1 MPVDWNNM
9 LEAIAFYSPGSDSYF
24 QCRGFSRSHNYSHD
38 EWGALSVS
46 QEQQIKQMVWEQ
58 RRGPFST
65 YKVQRGRWLKWGW
78 IPHVPFLRAV
88 PCWDDENWTTTAAA
102 EALNMSSDKNCRLTQ
117 RIFAGI
123 LPFFTNSATRLQ
135 KYMLYGMSVGY
146 GPARPVCYWALE
158 TTGAGP
164 QGVHRARFASSRK
177 TVQKRFALGIKCWT
191 KVSNSQHTSDV
202 CKGTA
207 RFLTYYCIFFWSSDY
222 WFGCKQEKMCKKTK
236 HLG

>member
-1 MPVDWNNM
+1 
-9 LEAIAFYSPGSDSYF
+9 
-24 QCRGFSRSHNYSHD
+24 
-38 EWGALSVS
+38 
-46 QEQQIKQMVWEQ
+46 
-58 RRGPFST
+58 
-65 YKVQRGRWLKWGW
+65 
-78 IPHVPFLRAV
+78 
-88 PCWDDENWTTTAAA
+88 
-102 EALNMSSDKNCRLTQ
+102 MSSDKNCRLAQ

-123 LPFFTNSATRLQ
+123 FAIFHKQYNKLQ
-135 KYMLYGMSVGY
+135 KYTLYGMSVGA

-207 RFLTYYCIFFWSSDY
+207 RFLTYYYIFF
-222 WFGCKQEKMCKKTK
+222 
-236 HLG
+236 